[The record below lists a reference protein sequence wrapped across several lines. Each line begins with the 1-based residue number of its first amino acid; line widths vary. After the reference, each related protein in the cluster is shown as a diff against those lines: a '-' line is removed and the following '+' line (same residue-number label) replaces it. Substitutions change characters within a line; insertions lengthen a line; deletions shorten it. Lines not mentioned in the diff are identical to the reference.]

1 MVLRG
6 LALPAGR
13 SDYRP
18 MASPP
23 EIPGETPGETPRKPH
38 DLGGLP
44 AGPIDRSEHVLN
56 FWEWRVDALVR
67 LLFAKG
73 LLVDFAELRRAIED
87 LAPDAYDRLTYYERW
102 AGAVATLLVEKG
114 VLSQAELDQRIAAIK
129 ARGQGASS

>member
-1 MVLRG
+1 
-6 LALPAGR
+6 
-13 SDYRP
+13 